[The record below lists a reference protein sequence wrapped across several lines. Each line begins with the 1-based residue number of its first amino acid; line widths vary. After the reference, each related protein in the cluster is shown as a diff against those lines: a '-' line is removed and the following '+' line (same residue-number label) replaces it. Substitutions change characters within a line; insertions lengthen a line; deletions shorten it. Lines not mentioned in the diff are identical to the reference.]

1 MQSGIDTSR
10 LFIAQERED
19 VTRVDIRPDS
29 AKASGGKD
37 FFGPDGLSFRDVL
50 DAINPLNHIP
60 IVSDIFADAT
70 GHTASTASRLAG
82 GALIGG
88 PIGLVASLGSVIF
101 EDATG
106 STPSQAVYAALTGE
120 DTTHVAQATTADAP
134 ETTELAALAPASSAP
149 EMLNEAVAAAAPTAS
164 NPVLDLYG
172 GSESAHASY
181 KKAQLLPYL
190 RDVNSSK
197 IL

>member
-19 VTRVDIRPDS
+19 VTRVDIRPDT
-29 AKASGGKD
+29 ANASDKKD
-37 FFGPDGLSFRDVL
+37 FFGADGLSFRDVL

-60 IVSDIFADAT
+60 IVSDLLADAT
-70 GHTASTASRLAG
+70 GHIPSTASRLVG
-82 GALIGG
+82 GALLGG
-88 PIGLVASLGSVIF
+88 PIGLVASLASVIF

-106 STPSQAVYAALTGE
+106 STPSQAVYAALSGE
-120 DTTHVAQATTADAP
+120 DTAQVAQATSAQAP
-134 ETTELAALAPASSAP
+134 ETTELAALAPASAP
-149 EMLNEAVAAAAPTAS
+149 EVLNEARAAAAPTAS

-190 RDVNSSK
+190 RDVNTSK